1 MDFDAWTAKDSEQ
14 FLLLIARKMKI
25 PTTQI
30 VAKYR
35 SGSVIADLRLRKDVS
50 TPDKLTQLHAAIDV
64 IQTTSPQY
72 RITSN
77 VIIETHGPDEEEAT
91 PTPPEINNAMEAPR
105 APRVNGVGKEITEN
119 NVVIYGSVLFVC
131 MVLAAIGVC
140 IYCKRN
146 PPSVRGTIKNFQLPE
161 KVSRGPIPHGR
172 VLRRMFPRVVVA
184 EDDMPDLDNPE
195 DEELQ
200 EVVTDTVTTDNEAGS
215 TPQAASPPTM
225 TPIVICRRPSSANLP
240 GFITETEEIAIVL
253 TPQRPRT
260 ESPRHALWHS
270 GVKGGSAE
278 NSAHTVTTERL
289 GTISRSSQSGGLAVE
304 HHYPQRSRY
313 DSVFDAT
320 NTEPE
325 SQIFDFSGDDV
336 GGVFDATNT
345 EPESQIAA
353 SEAHSAPP
361 ESSVGVLQRRRSSP
375 TSNFATQDIDWSDL
389 L

>member
-1 MDFDAWTAKDSEQ
+1 MDMDFDAWTAKDSEQ
-14 FLLLIARKMKI
+14 FLLLISRKMKI

-64 IQTTSPQY
+64 MQTTSPQY

-77 VIIETHGPDEEEAT
+77 AILETHGHDEEEAT

-105 APRVNGVGKEITEN
+105 APRVNSGVGKEITEN
-119 NVVIYGSVLFVC
+119 NMVIYGSVLFVC

-172 VLRRMFPRVVVA
+172 VLRRMFPRVIVA

-200 EVVTDTVTTDNEAGS
+200 EVVTNTVTTDSEAGS
-215 TPQAASPPTM
+215 TPQATSLQ

-240 GFITETEEIAIVL
+240 GFITETEEVAKVL
-253 TPQRPRT
+253 TSQRPRT
-260 ESPRHALWHS
+260 ESPRHALCHS

-289 GTISRSSQSGGLAVE
+289 GTISRSPQSGGLTVE

-325 SQIFDFSGDDV
+325 PQIFDFGGDDV
-336 GGVFDATNT
+336 GAGDVHIGAPVAQPVGFDF
-345 EPESQIAA
+345 
-353 SEAHSAPP
+353 AP
-361 ESSVGVLQRRRSSP
+361 SG
-375 TSNFATQDIDWSDL
+375 FDFGTQHIDLSDL